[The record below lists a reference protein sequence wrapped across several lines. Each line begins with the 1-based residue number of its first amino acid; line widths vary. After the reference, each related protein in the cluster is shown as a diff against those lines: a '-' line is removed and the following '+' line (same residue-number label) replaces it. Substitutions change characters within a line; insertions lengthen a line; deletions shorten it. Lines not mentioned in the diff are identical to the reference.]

1 MIPKPV
7 QRARRLIRKY
17 GYESPDETD
26 LIDLLYAENL
36 NLKYETTDDYQGKIV
51 FNKYEGIITLS
62 NNLENEY
69 QKRYVIAHEM
79 GHFFNERALTQS
91 RNKPVCRQAG
101 SETRPLPESEGV
113 DGTQYNPGLHDELIV
128 HEFKRDRYHDF
139 IDTHVKQFEELKR
152 EKEAN
157 QFAVEL
163 LMKRGW
169 VREIVGSRQIA
180 VGLVKELA
188 EEFRVSLTA
197 AALRYAEGKDKD
209 KLEIINDKLGAKV
222 SDKKKAK
229 NKNKNV
235 AELYKGAMAVI
246 LSVNKRIEW
255 MACNKN
261 FAYGKL
267 KKYEPIPLNTR
278 TYDVYDKL
286 MPNNYVK
293 NQRIKRTG
301 YKQFLKEQN
310 D

>member
-17 GYESPDETD
+17 GYESPDEID

-79 GHFFNERALTQS
+79 GHFFNEKFKI
-91 RNKPVCRQAG
+91 RNDKLRSLVSGQER
-101 SETRPLPESEGV
+101 
-113 DGTQYNPGLHDELIV
+113 N
-128 HEFKRDRYHDF
+128 
-139 IDTHVKQFEELKR
+139 
-152 EKEAN
+152 EK
-157 QFAVEL
+157 
-163 LMKRGW
+163 
-169 VREIVGSRQIA
+169 SC
-180 VGLVKELA
+180 LA
-188 EEFRVSLTA
+188 A
-197 AALRYAEGKDKD
+197 D
-209 KLEIINDKLGAKV
+209 KLEITNDKLGAKV

>member
-1 MIPKPV
+1 MILKPV

-17 GYESPDETD
+17 GYESPDEID

-79 GHFFNERALTQS
+79 GHFFNEKFKI
-91 RNKPVCRQAG
+91 RNDKLRSLVSGQVGNEKLEIRQGGQVINDKLGGKESLESMAG
-101 SETRPLPESEGV
+101 GQER
-113 DGTQYNPGLHDELIV
+113 N
-128 HEFKRDRYHDF
+128 
-139 IDTHVKQFEELKR
+139 
-152 EKEAN
+152 EK
-157 QFAVEL
+157 
-163 LMKRGW
+163 
-169 VREIVGSRQIA
+169 SC
-180 VGLVKELA
+180 LA
-188 EEFRVSLTA
+188 A
-197 AALRYAEGKDKD
+197 D
-209 KLEIINDKLGAKV
+209 KLEITNDKLGAKV

-278 TYDVYDKL
+278 TYDVDDKL